1 MDFSGCR
8 NSSRGIN
15 WDTRKRF
22 VLLFELA
29 FAAYL
34 RQFRVQLR
42 SHQYGKARPV
52 KPDHQCYGGA
62 EGSIDRFELAEVA
75 KIGAEKI
82 RKADP

>member
-1 MDFSGCR
+1 
-8 NSSRGIN
+8 
-15 WDTRKRF
+15 

-42 SHQYGKARPV
+42 PHQYGKARPV

-62 EGSIDRFELAEVA
+62 EGSVDRVELAEVV
-75 KIGAEKI
+75 KIGDEKI
-82 RKADP
+82 RKAEPSGYSENRSGER